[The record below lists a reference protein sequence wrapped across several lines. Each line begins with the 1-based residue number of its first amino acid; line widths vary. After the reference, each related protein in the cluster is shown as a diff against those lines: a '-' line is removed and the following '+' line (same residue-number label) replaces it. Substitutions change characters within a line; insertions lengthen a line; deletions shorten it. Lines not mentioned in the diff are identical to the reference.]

1 MVSSD
6 TPPATPTGSQ
16 STQAY
21 QPPKPLFGDLTQV
34 SDTSFEPWIGGI
46 PRVDYSDLKTKPA
59 LIEPTMYRSTYIGSA
74 IKAEVYRNQGLK
86 PVYDKGGDLQALQK
100 NLMKHFRAHGLD
112 TITYVKNTSASSTTP
127 TGTKENPDVLCVVEH
142 HTRFTVDSVKAF
154 MDTVKDKLD
163 SYALKATKDA
173 NEDEA
178 TRRQANMI
186 EIIGGGEVF
195 TDDETSPLS
204 VFYSNTRIDGNYH
217 HHFRDF
223 DLSRPRV
230 LGADRFRMTPQ
241 SYYKWLESYQ
251 VLNRQSKYYRQRGYD
266 FLMGIY
272 DIETIFDLAL
282 VKDMIVTDEEMDE
295 PLDYFL
301 REARTWPNLRGNT
314 CIRPGPWTEPPDL
327 IEDPISPNAYALNFI
342 KAVQK
347 GQSASDTTSSDE
359 DNDGNDDPD
368 PDDQD
373 QDDLDDNQGDGDMD
387 DDNDADNDDEDDQD
401 PRPNDADPCA
411 PSRDL
416 QTGYLGAYTTRHTS
430 DTNAEY

>member
-142 HTRFTVDSVKAF
+142 HTRFTVESVQAF

-173 NEDEA
+173 KDILYRSITFSRPTCWLTLA
-178 TRRQANMI
+178 DPALLDVLFI
-186 EIIGGGEVF
+186 SSSA
-195 TDDETSPLS
+195 TSP
-204 VFYSNTRIDGNYH
+204 
-217 HHFRDF
+217 
-223 DLSRPRV
+223 
-230 LGADRFRMTPQ
+230 
-241 SYYKWLESYQ
+241 
-251 VLNRQSKYYRQRGYD
+251 
-266 FLMGIY
+266 
-272 DIETIFDLAL
+272 
-282 VKDMIVTDEEMDE
+282 
-295 PLDYFL
+295 
-301 REARTWPNLRGNT
+301 ARTVTQFDASLR
-314 CIRPGPWTEPPDL
+314 P
-327 IEDPISPNAYALNFI
+327 
-342 KAVQK
+342 
-347 GQSASDTTSSDE
+347 TTA
-359 DNDGNDDPD
+359 GW
-368 PDDQD
+368 
-373 QDDLDDNQGDGDMD
+373 
-387 DDNDADNDDEDDQD
+387 
-401 PRPNDADPCA
+401 R
-411 PSRDL
+411 
-416 QTGYLGAYTTRHTS
+416 
-430 DTNAEY
+430 

>member
-1 MVSSD
+1 
-6 TPPATPTGSQ
+6 
-16 STQAY
+16 
-21 QPPKPLFGDLTQV
+21 
-34 SDTSFEPWIGGI
+34 
-46 PRVDYSDLKTKPA
+46 
-59 LIEPTMYRSTYIGSA
+59 
-74 IKAEVYRNQGLK
+74 
-86 PVYDKGGDLQALQK
+86 
-100 NLMKHFRAHGLD
+100 
-112 TITYVKNTSASSTTP
+112 
-127 TGTKENPDVLCVVEH
+127 
-142 HTRFTVDSVKAF
+142 
-154 MDTVKDKLD
+154 
-163 SYALKATKDA
+163 
-173 NEDEA
+173 
-178 TRRQANMI
+178 MI

-230 LGADRFRMTPQ
+230 LGADHFRMTPQ

-411 PSRDL
+411 PSRAL